1 MSHSYI
7 ISNRLNKFPSKVE
20 TIVRVLFVLLSVQYV
35 VSHYAAVG
43 VIPNFSLFLFQSLT
57 ILNLALALLYLRV
70 RWSSYRLVF
79 ILYVLFILFNSLIQ
93 NQGNLGEV
101 LSQFLIYSQ
110 VLTAL
115 YLSTIDTS
123 FFLGIFRNI
132 ALLGIIGF
140 SYIISIHG
148 VDTDIALQ
156 NRGYTFHEMFYYASL
171 FWAVIPAVILF
182 ILHKKNLLIVLSY
195 WILAIIINLIF
206 LKRFILVDS
215 ILLLLVV
222 LFINH
227 NNNNKL
233 ISGFKLSF
241 WMASLVGLSLYY
253 ASEIIITLLEATNER
268 FESSADDLAG
278 FDRFVEYRNYFEK
291 EATII
296 DLLIGKGI
304 ASFHKGLGVEAY
316 SLHTGW
322 ANFIFKGGVIWF
334 VLILAPF
341 FKMISLIGKFKN
353 LPVDIQFSVSLLL
366 INVPR
371 FFYTNM
377 DNFQPVMLVFFYA
390 LFKVADYKHSK
401 STLPVV

>member
-20 TIVRVLFVLLSVQYV
+20 TIVKVLFVLLSVQYV
-35 VSHYAAVG
+35 VSHYAAVD
-43 VIPNFSLFLFQSLT
+43 VIPTFFLFLFQSFT

-79 ILYVLFILFNSLIQ
+79 ILYGFFILFNSLIQ
-93 NQGNLGEV
+93 NQGNLGDV

-110 VLTAL
+110 VLTAF

-123 FFLGIFRNI
+123 FLLGIFRNI

-140 SYIISIHG
+140 SYIISIEG

-171 FWAVIPAVILF
+171 FWAVIPAVILS
-182 ILHKKNLLIVLSY
+182 ILYQKNLLIMLLY

-222 LFINH
+222 QFISLIYYK
-227 NNNNKL
+227 KL
-233 ISGFKLSF
+233 ISGFKLYF
-241 WMASLVGLSLYY
+241 LMASLVGLSLYS
-253 ASEIIITLLEATNER
+253 ASEIIITLFEATNER
-268 FESSADDLAG
+268 IESSFDDLSG
-278 FDRFVEYRNYFEK
+278 VDRFVEYRNYFEK

-316 SLHTGW
+316 SIHTGW

-334 VLILAPF
+334 VLILVPF
-341 FKMISLIGKFKN
+341 FKMISLIGKFKK

-401 STLPVV
+401 FTLPVV